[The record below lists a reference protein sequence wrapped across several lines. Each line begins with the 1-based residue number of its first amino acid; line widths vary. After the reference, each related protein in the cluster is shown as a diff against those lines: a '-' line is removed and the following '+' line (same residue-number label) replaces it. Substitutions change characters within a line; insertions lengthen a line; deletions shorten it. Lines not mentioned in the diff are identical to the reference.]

1 LSADRWIEYNRSKGT
16 TVKIDST
23 TTTASTFG
31 ETRNRTTVTQP
42 AAGPAAEV
50 HLSDLAAQLQFSGDA
65 PTFDAS
71 RVAEISQ
78 AIAEGRF
85 TINAEAI
92 ADRLIASA
100 SELVG
105 SQRRP

>member
-1 LSADRWIEYNRSKGT
+1 M
-16 TVKIDST
+16 KIDST
-23 TTTASTFG
+23 TTTASTFA

-50 HLSDLAAQLQFSGDA
+50 HLSDLAAHLQFSGDA

-78 AIAEGRF
+78 AIADGRF